1 MTAADTLDTL
11 DLMLAQ
17 LDGVPLLTADEER
30 ELFARIA
37 AGDSAAR
44 ERVVRANLRLVV
56 SIAKRYL
63 GRGLD
68 FPDLIQEGTLGLM
81 TAIGRF
87 DLARGNKFSTYATW
101 WIEQGVSRALH
112 NQTRAIRLPVHMGE
126 RLSTIR
132 RAANRLTL
140 ALGREPT
147 IDETAAAVGL
157 APHLVRQALTA
168 AAAVQSLDA
177 PMASGRD
184 GDPLR
189 LMDTIAA
196 APRDD
201 DAAVLHAELR
211 RQINAALDQLDPR
224 ERAILQRR
232 FGLAGHEPHTLEA
245 AGREFGITRERARQL
260 EADALRRL
268 RSSAAGVHLRGY
280 LAALDGQESDGV

>member
-44 ERVVRANLRLVV
+44 ERGVRANLRLVV

-101 WIEQGVSRALH
+101 WIEQGV
-112 NQTRAIRLPVHMGE
+112 
-126 RLSTIR
+126 
-132 RAANRLTL
+132 
-140 ALGREPT
+140 
-147 IDETAAAVGL
+147 
-157 APHLVRQALTA
+157 
-168 AAAVQSLDA
+168 
-177 PMASGRD
+177 
-184 GDPLR
+184 
-189 LMDTIAA
+189 
-196 APRDD
+196 
-201 DAAVLHAELR
+201 
-211 RQINAALDQLDPR
+211 
-224 ERAILQRR
+224 
-232 FGLAGHEPHTLEA
+232 
-245 AGREFGITRERARQL
+245 
-260 EADALRRL
+260 
-268 RSSAAGVHLRGY
+268 
-280 LAALDGQESDGV
+280 